1 MVQKEI
7 EKKLKACGF
16 EKDSANEDR
25 FVFSD
30 PKKIEVFFRHR
41 YGRYGVS
48 VEVSELDSHG
58 IIGFVSFP
66 ILEIERFDVKK
77 CMDAVVFYIANPD
90 IIYYTRIPLFSK
102 S

>member
-1 MVQKEI
+1 MEHKEI

-25 FVFSD
+25 LVFSD

-41 YGRYGVS
+41 YGRYGVF

-58 IIGFVSFP
+58 LVSFVSFD
-66 ILEIERFDVKK
+66 LFTIERFDVKNCK
-77 CMDAVVFYIANPD
+77 DKVVFYITTPD
-90 IIYYTRIPLFSK
+90 INYYTRISLS